1 MLAERTHSRL
11 REMELQGP
19 DARNEIERTHSRLRE
34 HILDTTMELRGPDA
48 RGEIGDIYYRS
59 LIVNQQIACGEL
71 SRDALEACII
81 VIECVL

>member
-11 REMELQGP
+11 RE
-19 DARNEIERTHSRLRE
+19 
-34 HILDTTMELRGPDA
+34 MELRGPDA